1 MALHFGRGII
11 FILTF
16 CFVSTL
22 HAQTVYYPAQSSDV
36 LKVTAGDIA
45 ELFTK
50 AVPGSK
56 FAVQEYTSLP
66 STGII
71 FIYDSTIQDQSC
83 KIECIGNRIK
93 FSAAEDAG
101 LYFGIYDYLNELG
114 FRFYLPGTLWEKIPV
129 LSSPYKNTS
138 RTAVQRFKYNTWY
151 VSGGY
156 NSWAMDSVNVI
167 GYSLSKYQ
175 RRNNM
180 LGAYGFSGHR
190 GDIFT
195 ADYLTTIQDNPCY
208 IASRDG
214 KRKASSQSVPDINNP
229 AAMEYWA
236 STILQR
242 YTSNKKNILG
252 APTLYKNIYHNFNYA
267 YENIG
272 IEVPDGSEWGNSSDN
287 LGCAKG
293 NYNGNPYP
301 KVSDQQF
308 LLANFTASK
317 INNVLTAKRFQCY
330 AYSGHADVP
339 SANITIDKNIDVQVV
354 ASAFQTETSPVGLL
368 NRWYNR
374 HKNISEYDYINL
386 PQWTGETPIFSL
398 STFKNTLSRVK
409 EKNAQ
414 GIVFESSPA
423 KFASLPFLFA
433 GNRYLQY
440 DTKIDNS
447 LDEFT
452 ANMFP
457 AATAVHIKQLLNYW
471 GNNNVMSGGS
481 FINDNKFKIPLFLQE
496 LNKAI
501 ATSQNEGADVM
512 ARLQELKAYLHYIV
526 MYYEILNDN
535 KSYLNNTEKAANLC
549 LYLAR
554 TNKLQIVNSYFLIV
568 DIVNKFPVTS
578 DFYKLYN
585 VTNGTAYLNGK
596 LSLITNEEIDNNF
609 YKDVATYAAAV
620 SDYKFEN
627 PVDIIN
633 KMKSAGL
640 KPADKINVA
649 IGYTMGLNY
658 ANRSE
663 FYFYAPAPGKV
674 NINCTPIYEM
684 NGYGIINFT
693 VEAVDKPLLVIKDE
707 TITPE
712 HVVPNIDITV
722 PYAGLYKLSVV
733 VKFKAWCRLAITTNG
748 NIFFKGAFYGKR
760 ADNYQI
766 DSLKSLPKYFYV
778 PNIKELYFSIN
789 NACYT
794 NRCLSPLEVQNAF
807 GIKDNNGKAP
817 VIEVSYFDSSLY
829 KISIPSANANSF
841 WQLTRM
847 REYNFCF
854 ANISNIQI
862 FAEPKPEGAALTV
875 KETGTIV
882 FPNPS
887 RGVFNFKKNS
897 SAVVFNRINVYDAQG
912 KKIADVSNTNK
923 VDLSGLPAGV
933 YIFSAQKEADV
944 MKGRLIKN

>member
-11 FILTF
+11 FILSF
-16 CFVSTL
+16 CFVTAL
-22 HAQTVYYPAQSSDV
+22 HAQTVYYPAHSSDV
-36 LKVTAGDIA
+36 LKLTATDIA
-45 ELFTK
+45 ELFTR
-50 AVPGSK
+50 AIPGSK
-56 FAVQEYTSLP
+56 FTAQEYSSLP
-66 STGII
+66 STGIV
-71 FIYDSTIQDQSC
+71 FIYDSTISDQSC
-83 KIECIGNRIK
+83 KIECNGNLIK
-93 FSAAEDAG
+93 FSAAQDAG

-114 FRFYLPGTLWEKIPV
+114 FRFYLPGTLWEKVPR
-129 LSSPYKNTS
+129 LSSPYKNMN
-138 RTAVQRFKYNTWY
+138 RIAVQKYKYNNWF

-156 NSWAMDSVNVI
+156 NSWAMDSENAV
-167 GYSLSKYQ
+167 GYSLLRYQ

-180 LGAYGFSGHR
+180 LGAYAFSGHR

-195 ADYLTTIQDNPCY
+195 SEYLTTLQQNPCY
-208 IASRDG
+208 IASSNG

-229 AAMEYWA
+229 AAMDHWA

-242 YTSNKKNILG
+242 YTTNKKNIMG
-252 APTLYKNIYHNFNYA
+252 APALYKNIYHNFNYA

-272 IEVPDGSEWGNSSDN
+272 IEVPDGSEWGNSSDD

-317 INNVLTAKRFQCY
+317 INNVLPAKRFQCY

-339 SANITIDKNIDVQVV
+339 SVNIAIDKNIDVQVV

-368 NRWYNR
+368 NRWYKR

-386 PQWTGETPIFSL
+386 PQWTGETPLMSL

-447 LDEFT
+447 LHEF
-452 ANMFP
+452 ANDMFP
-457 AATAVHIKQLLNYW
+457 PAIAVHIKQLLNYW
-471 GNNNVMSGGS
+471 GDNNVMNGGT

-501 ATSQNEGADVM
+501 AASQNAGADVT
-512 ARLQELKAYLHYIV
+512 ARLQELKAYVHYIIL
-526 MYYEILNDN
+526 YYEILNDN
-535 KSYLNNTEKAANLC
+535 KSYLNNAEKAANLC

-554 TNKLQIVNSYFLIV
+554 TNKLQLVNSYFLIL

-578 DFYKLYN
+578 DFYKQYN
-585 VTNGTAYLNGK
+585 VTNGTAYLKGS
-596 LSLITNEEIDNNF
+596 LSLLSNEEINNNF
-609 YKDVATYAAAV
+609 SKDLAKYAGAV
-620 SDYKFEN
+620 TDYKFEN
-627 PVDIIN
+627 AVDIIN
-633 KMKSAGL
+633 KMNSGGL
-640 KPADKINVA
+640 KPVDKINVS
-649 IGYTMGLNY
+649 IGYTNGLNY
-658 ANRSE
+658 SNRSE
-663 FYFYAPAPGKV
+663 FYFYAPAAGKV
-674 NINCTPIYEM
+674 NINCTPFYEM
-684 NGYGIINFT
+684 PGYGFINFT

-707 TITPE
+707 TISPE
-712 HVVPNIDITV
+712 HVLQNIDINV
-722 PYAGLYKLSVV
+722 PSAGLYKLSVV
-733 VKFKAWCRLAITTNG
+733 LKFKAWCSLTITTNG

-760 ADNYQI
+760 ADNYRS

-778 PNIKELYFSIN
+778 PNIRELYFSIN

-794 NRCLSPLEVQNAF
+794 NRCLSPEEVQNAF
-807 GIKDNNGKAP
+807 GIKDNNGRAP
-817 VIEVSYFDSSLY
+817 VIEVSPFDSSLY
-829 KISIPSANANSF
+829 KISIPAANANSF

-854 ANISNIQI
+854 ANISNVQI
-862 FAEPKPEGAALTV
+862 FAAPNPEGAALAV
-875 KETGTIV
+875 EETGTIV
-882 FPNPS
+882 YPNPS
-887 RGVFNFKKNS
+887 NGVFNFKKNNS
-897 SAVVFNRINVYDAQG
+897 PVVLTRLNVYDPQG
-912 KKIADVSNTNK
+912 KKIAGVSNTSQIN
-923 VDLSGLPAGV
+923 LSDLPAGV
-933 YIFSAQKEADV
+933 YIFSAQKENDII
-944 MKGRLIKN
+944 KGKLIKN